1 LGDPFH
7 VTCESVESV
16 YAISDAKLLITCDN
30 NLPNTGRNPAIAD
43 DTEMIVVKV
52 PSLSER

>member
-1 LGDPFH
+1 
-7 VTCESVESV
+7 VESV